1 MIDPL
6 PSYGR
11 GRERL
16 GGRHISLIHGDGLS
30 DVVVTGVLSQLPTQS
45 IPSSV
50 LKEEICSSVD
60 YPSFVLG
67 HRTERKHR
75 WARRD
80 VVGLLVEQDA
90 AAHAG
95 SPS

>member
-16 GGRHISLIHGDGLS
+16 GGRHISLIHGDDLS
-30 DVVVTGVLSQLPTQS
+30 DVVVTGVLSLLWFDFA
-45 IPSSV
+45 PSF
-50 LKEEICSSVD
+50 D

-75 WARRD
+75 WARQD

-90 AAHAG
+90 AAHTRT
-95 SPS
+95 PS

>member
-30 DVVVTGVLSQLPTQS
+30 DVVVTGVLSLLWF
-45 IPSSV
+45 
-50 LKEEICSSVD
+50 LKEEILLPFVD

-75 WARRD
+75 WARQD

-90 AAHAG
+90 AAHTRA
-95 SPS
+95 PS